1 MGHKN
6 YSNFSKHFN
15 KKQNNVE
22 TENKPMEGQVAVEDI
37 ITPVEFPIVEDLK
50 LQEGDIV
57 TEEGII
63 QADTPKT
70 VTGIVTGCEKLYVR
84 TKPSKESNHIT
95 IIPKETEI
103 QINLSESTED
113 FYKVT
118 TSMGIEGYCMK
129 KFITIK

>member
-6 YSNFSKHFN
+6 YSNFSKHFS

-22 TENKPMEGQVAVEDI
+22 TDNKPMEGQVTVEDVV
-37 ITPVEFPIVEDLK
+37 TPVEENNEVVE
-50 LQEGDIV
+50 
-57 TEEGII
+57 
-63 QADTPKT
+63 T
-70 VTGIVTGCEKLYVR
+70 VTGVVTGCEKLFVR
-84 TKPSKESNHIT
+84 TKPNKESNHIT
-95 IIPKETEI
+95 IIPKDTEV

-118 TSMGIEGYCMK
+118 TSMSFEGYCMK